1 MTTFVNEPSVRRLIE
16 APPPKEKSRVA
27 IATAKDYDQAETA
40 VREVAE
46 LLGGAK
52 RFAKRG
58 DVVLIKPNM
67 IAASK
72 PEEAEVTH
80 PAMIEAAVRIFK
92 ETGATVKIGE
102 QTGWHGDPLTTFEV
116 TGMRAAALRAG
127 ADEICNWDQ
136 EEYVD
141 VNVPNGRFFSV
152 VKLPK
157 SLVQADVIVNLP
169 KMKTN
174 LVQVVSLGIKNWMGA
189 LHNSQRT
196 FFHKTAMDIG
206 AMVDILKALGSRV
219 KLNILDGIV
228 GMDGAG
234 PHAGLITF
242 PGVVVAS
249 SDIVAFDAVACA
261 IMDIHPFE
269 VPATQFAMKDGLG
282 TADLREIE
290 ILGKTIEEVKHPFK
304 RPVVQVVS
312 RYPNVMEFVG
322 GACYGACRDGIN
334 GLPPHID
341 PSKKYAIIVGARAMI
356 GQDLS
361 NFDEVWLV
369 GMCASTPSHQLPG
382 FKEKLKK
389 AKKVHRLNYCP
400 GHSFHI
406 HYWQDP
412 KVAGTGDVYSA
423 PMLLLADLVAFA
435 QVPDI
440 TDKTKLEGA
449 VARKEGKMTLDEAAS
464 GYAQYIGEDIAK
476 NMKPC
481 SWKVHPLS
489 AYANA
494 DKEWPSPEQDY

>member
-1 MTTFVNEPSVRRLIE
+1 MTTYMNKPSERRLIE
-16 APPPKEKSRVA
+16 APSPKEKSRVA
-27 IATAKDYDQAETA
+27 ITVAKDYSEAEGA
-40 VREVAE
+40 VRKAIE
-46 LLGGAK
+46 LLGGVK
-52 RFAKRG
+52 SFVKPG

-80 PAMIEAAVRIFK
+80 PAMVEAVVRVFK
-92 ETGATVKIGE
+92 ETGAIVKVGE

-116 TGMRAAALRAG
+116 TGMKAAALRGG

-141 VNVPNGRFFSV
+141 IKVPNARFFSV

-157 SLVQADVIVNLP
+157 SLLEADVIINLP

-196 FFHKTAMDIG
+196 FFHKTPMDIG
-206 AMVDILKALGSRV
+206 AMVDILKALGKRV

-234 PHAGLITF
+234 PHAGLITT
-242 PGVVVAS
+242 PGIVLAS
-249 SDIVAFDAVACA
+249 PDVVAFDAVGCT
-261 IMDIHPFE
+261 IMGIHPFE

-282 TADLREIE
+282 TGDLREIE
-290 ILGKTIEEVKHPFK
+290 VLGKTIEEVRHPFR

-322 GACYGACRDGIN
+322 GVCFGACRDGLN
-334 GLPPHID
+334 GLPPYVDHE
-341 PSKKYAIIVGARAMI
+341 KRYAIVVGARAMI

-369 GMCASTPSHQLPG
+369 GMCASNASHQLPG
-382 FKEKLKK
+382 FKKKLKG
-389 AKKVHRLNYCP
+389 AKKIIRLNYCP
-400 GHSFHI
+400 AHSYHI

-412 KVAGTGDVYSA
+412 KVAGSGEVYSA

-435 QVPDI
+435 QVPDV
-440 TDKTKLEGA
+440 TDETKLEGA
-449 VARKEGKMTLDEAAS
+449 IARKEGRMTLDEAAAS
-464 GYAQYIGEDIAK
+464 YAAYLGEDIAK
-476 NMKPC
+476 AMKPC
-481 SWKVHPLS
+481 NWKIHPLS
-489 AYANA
+489 AYGNV
-494 DKEWPSPEQDY
+494 DKEWPQPEQD